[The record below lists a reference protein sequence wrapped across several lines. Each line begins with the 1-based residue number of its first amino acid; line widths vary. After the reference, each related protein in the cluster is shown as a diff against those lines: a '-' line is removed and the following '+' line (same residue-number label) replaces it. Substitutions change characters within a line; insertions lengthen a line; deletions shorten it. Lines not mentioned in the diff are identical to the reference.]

1 MKGFGKRR
9 KTGVLLIFT
18 AVFLLVSFVFFEIR
32 LVPLVRNSAK
42 IASVNLAETAI
53 NEAVQ
58 EVLSEEGVTYEEI
71 ANITYNSQGEITSLS
86 IDPVKI
92 NTLKSKISLRIAEK
106 ISGIDN
112 EEIELPLG
120 TILGMELFAGRGPT
134 LKFYTSLSGNA
145 ITDFSSKFE
154 SAGINQTRHQIMI
167 EVTSD
172 IHIISSK
179 GSAGKIT
186 VTTSVCAAETLI
198 VGEVPS
204 VYAGVDSSGTITQK

>member
-9 KTGVLLIFT
+9 KTGVALIFA
-18 AVFLLVSFVFFEIR
+18 AVLLLVSMVLLEIR

-42 IASVNLAETAI
+42 IASVNLAEKAI
-53 NEAVQ
+53 NEAVE
-58 EVLSEEGVTYEEI
+58 EVLSEEGVTYDNI
-71 ANITYNSQGEITSLS
+71 SDITYNSQGEITSLS

-112 EEIELPLG
+112 KEISLPLG
-120 TILGMELFAGRGPT
+120 TILGTELLAGRGPS

-145 ITDFSSKFE
+145 VTDFSSKFE

-167 EVTSD
+167 DVTSD
-172 IHIISSK
+172 IYIISSK
-179 GSAGKIT
+179 GNAGKIT
-186 VTTSVCAAETLI
+186 VSTSVCAAETVI
-198 VGEVPS
+198 VGDVPQF
-204 VYAGVDSSGTITQK
+204 YAGLGSAEIITQK

>member
-9 KTGVLLIFT
+9 KTGIALIFT
-18 AVFLLVSFVFFEIR
+18 AVLLLVSLLLLEIR
-32 LVPLVRNSAK
+32 IVPLVRNAAK
-42 IASVNLAETAI
+42 IASVNLAEKAI
-53 NEAVQ
+53 NEAVE
-58 EVLSEEGVTYEEI
+58 EVLSEEGVTYENI

-86 IDPVKI
+86 IDPIKI
-92 NTLKSKISLRIAEK
+92 NTLKSKISLRIAKK

-112 EEIELPLG
+112 KEILLPLG
-120 TILGMELFAGRGPT
+120 TILGMELFAGRGPN

-167 EVTSD
+167 DVTSD
-172 IHIISSK
+172 IYIISSK

-186 VTTSVCAAETLI
+186 VSTSVCAAETLI
-198 VGEVPS
+198 VGEVPQF
-204 VYAGVDSSGTITQK
+204 YAGLGSAEIITQK

>member
-9 KTGVLLIFT
+9 KTGFALIFT
-18 AVFLLVSFVFFEIR
+18 AVLLLVFLLLFEIR
-32 LVPLVRNSAK
+32 IVPLVRNSAR

-58 EVLSEEGVTYEEI
+58 EVLGEEGVTYEKI
-71 ANITYNSQGEITSLS
+71 ANITYNSQGEITALS

-112 EEIELPLG
+112 EEIMLPLG
-120 TILGMELFAGRGPT
+120 TILGMELFAGRGPN

-167 EVTSD
+167 DVTSD
-172 IHIISSK
+172 IYIISSK

-204 VYAGVDSSGTITQK
+204 VYAGIDVGGVITQK

>member
-9 KTGVLLIFT
+9 KTGIALIFT
-18 AVFLLVSFVFFEIR
+18 AVLLLVSLLLLEIR
-32 LVPLVRNSAK
+32 IVPLVRNAAK
-42 IASVNLAETAI
+42 IASVNLAEKAI
-53 NEAVQ
+53 NEAVE
-58 EVLSEEGVTYEEI
+58 EVLSEEGVTYENI

-86 IDPVKI
+86 IDPIKI
-92 NTLKSKISLRIAEK
+92 NTLKSKISLRIAKK

-112 EEIELPLG
+112 KEISLPLG
-120 TILGMELFAGRGPT
+120 TILGMELFAGRGPN

-167 EVTSD
+167 DVTSD
-172 IHIISSK
+172 IYIISSK

-186 VTTSVCAAETLI
+186 VSTSVCAAETLI
-198 VGEVPS
+198 VGEVPQF
-204 VYAGVDSSGTITQK
+204 YAGLGSAEIITQK

>member
-9 KTGVLLIFT
+9 KTGIALIFT
-18 AVFLLVSFVFFEIR
+18 AVLLLVSLLLLEIR
-32 LVPLVRNSAK
+32 IVPLVRNAAK

-58 EVLSEEGVTYEEI
+58 EVLSEEGITYEKI
-71 ANITYNSQGEITSLS
+71 ANITYNSQDEITSLS

-92 NTLKSKISLRIAEK
+92 NTLKSKISLHIAEK

-120 TILGMELFAGRGPT
+120 TILGMELFAGRGPK

-167 EVTSD
+167 NVTSD
-172 IHIISSK
+172 IYIISSK
-179 GSAGKIT
+179 GSAGKVT
-186 VTTSVCAAETLI
+186 VSTSICAAETLI
-198 VGEVPS
+198 VGEVPQF
-204 VYAGVDSSGTITQK
+204 YAGLGSAEIITQK

>member
-18 AVFLLVSFVFFEIR
+18 AVLLLVSLVLLEIR

-53 NEAVQ
+53 NKAVQ
-58 EVLSEEGVTYEEI
+58 EVLSEEGVTYEKI
-71 ANITYNSQGEITSLS
+71 ANITYNSNGEITSLS

-92 NTLKSKISLRIAEK
+92 NTLKSKISLRIASK
-106 ISGIDN
+106 ISSIDN
-112 EEIELPLG
+112 KEIYLPLG
-120 TILGMELFAGRGPT
+120 TILGTELFAGRGPN

-167 EVTSD
+167 DVTSN
-172 IHIISSK
+172 IYIISSK
-179 GSAGKIT
+179 GSAGSIT
-186 VTTSVCAAETLI
+186 VSTSVCAAETLI

-204 VYAGVDSSGTITQK
+204 VYAGIDAGGLITQK

>member
-9 KTGVLLIFT
+9 KTGFALIFT
-18 AVFLLVSFVFFEIR
+18 AVLLLVSLLLFEIR
-32 LVPLVRNSAK
+32 IVPLVRNSAR

-58 EVLSEEGVTYEEI
+58 EVLGEEGVTYEKI
-71 ANITYNSQGEITSLS
+71 ANITYNSQGEITALS

-112 EEIELPLG
+112 EEIMLPLG
-120 TILGMELFAGRGPT
+120 TILGMELFAGRGPN

-167 EVTSD
+167 DVTSD
-172 IHIISSK
+172 IYIISSK

-204 VYAGVDSSGTITQK
+204 VYAGIDAGGVITQK